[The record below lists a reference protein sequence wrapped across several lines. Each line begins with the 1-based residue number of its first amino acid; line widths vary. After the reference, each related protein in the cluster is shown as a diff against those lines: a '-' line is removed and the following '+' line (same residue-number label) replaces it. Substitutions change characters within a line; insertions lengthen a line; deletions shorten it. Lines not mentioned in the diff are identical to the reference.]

1 MRREMEV
8 LHVLH
13 MLATAVLMLLVAR
26 LNEIARI
33 LLAQSVNP

>member
-1 MRREMEV
+1 MRRDMEV
-8 LHVLH
+8 LHILH

-33 LLAQSVNP
+33 LLAQSMNP

>member
-8 LHVLH
+8 LHILH

-26 LNEIARI
+26 LNEIARV
-33 LLAQSVNP
+33 LLSDCLKP